1 MPLTA
6 LSISRPVIHSM
17 EAALRSDSPSTWQV
31 LAVLERACYLVS
43 PAGDLM
49 ALVLGEI
56 GDGPLNVVVAA
67 TPGAFGRLTT
77 GMACDLS
84 ARGLRLGNIAVDL
97 AAAQIWEPRP
107 DWHRL
112 RDRLAQVQRLLGELR
127 TVAHRSA
134 PAGSLLSLLSGC
146 ARSHD
151 RLEESVRLAARQA
164 GDALRAGWSGDER
177 HRQMAA
183 AQLAGLGQGL
193 TPAGDDFLA
202 GAMLWAWLAH
212 PAPEGF
218 CQALLKVAAPRT
230 TALSLAFLRA
240 AARGECSAAWHGLLN
255 QLAAPEDAAP
265 SPSTALSGVLNQV
278 LSCGHTSGADTLA
291 GFLWI
296 GSRARQ

>member
-193 TPAGDDFLA
+193 TPAGNTDAERIVQMALAMA
-202 GAMLWAWLAH
+202 GAVGTMTCS
-212 PAPEGF
+212 PTPRAPHG
-218 CQALLKVAAPRT
+218 P
-230 TALSLAFLRA
+230 SS
-240 AARGECSAAWHGLLN
+240 RGVSTNSPWISPGC
-255 QLAAPEDAAP
+255 P
-265 SPSTALSGVLNQV
+265 SPWRCDSPPGWVQ
-278 LSCGHTSGADTLA
+278 GPTLVVKA
-291 GFLWI
+291 
-296 GSRARQ
+296 